1 MIPSLPRRAASPSNA
16 AAPFRYLLRRQRL
29 STASSEDSPW
39 YSVLRRA
46 ALAGDLRRLR
56 EAHARIVISGSSR
69 DRFITNNLIAGYAKC
84 GCVAGAR
91 RIFEAAPPPQRDVVT
106 YNSLLSAY
114 ALHGRAE
121 DGFLLFRRMLLSS
134 PALVVPTALSFT
146 PVLKLCSSS
155 PELLPSSQI
164 LHCCAIKH
172 GLQFDPL
179 VSSALIGV
187 YSKFGRAEDAR
198 RLFDVMDDRDSVLY
212 NIMIRAYSQMGL
224 VEDAFFMFAEL
235 QRSGLRPNESSFH
248 HLLAGR
254 MADRDSEQVRALG
267 IKLNLFGGPP
277 DAISSNR
284 VISEHLK
291 AGENDAVADHFMEMR
306 RSGAPCDHVTFVVL
320 LSALACSENFD
331 LGKQAHG
338 LVLKMGFLAGVS
350 VSNSLIHMYG
360 KMGSPSSALA
370 LFDEMPHR
378 DMISWNSL
386 ISCFVQHSLV
396 RDSLCKFLEMQRS
409 GLTPDQFTLS
419 SVLRASSTAPTSPPF
434 HPQVH
439 GAAMKA
445 GLDGDIFV
453 LTALIDA
460 YTKQGSMPEAHL
472 LHSGLCSFDAAS
484 FNALMRGYVANN
496 ESSTAL
502 LLFAAALSAGESS
515 DPFTLAT
522 ALKAC
527 SNSGA
532 FSQGRQLHAHAVKL
546 ALDGDICVGSAM
558 VDAYLKSG
566 DLSGAYSV
574 FSDISEPDDVAWT
587 AMIAGC
593 VENADEDR
601 ALRLYCRMRRSSN
614 VVPDEF
620 TMASLIKACS
630 CLTAL
635 EKGRQIHAIAI
646 KMDHGLDPFV
656 VTSTIDMY
664 AKCGNVEEAYQLFK
678 RTDPQVA
685 AAWNAIILGFAQHG
699 NGAEALELFRKMR
712 RRGVAPDKI
721 TFVGVLSACSHAGLV
736 AEAREFMASMTRD
749 FNIQPE
755 IEHYSC
761 MVDALGRAGLLEE
774 AVGVMEEMPFPA
786 SAAMCRALLG
796 ACRSRG
802 AGEIGRWAA
811 SRLLHLDPLD
821 SSAYVLLANI
831 YAAAGRWEAA
841 ADARKT
847 MRSRKVRKDPG
858 YSWLEVR
865 NQVHLFL
872 VDDRSHPDGA
882 AIAAEVEALM
892 KRIKEEGY
900 SPEVDSVLLDVE
912 REEKERS
919 LYFHSERLAI
929 AYGLMSV
936 PSPQRIRVIKN
947 LRVCNDCHSA
957 VKLISKVTGR
967 EILLRDA
974 NRFHRFLGGRCSCGD
989 YW

>member
-1 MIPSLPRRAASPSNA
+1 MVSRPPPSG
-16 AAPFRYLLRRQRL
+16 LRRRPAPPPG
-29 STASSEDSPW
+29 SPREDRH
-39 YSVLRRA
+39 L
-46 ALAGDLRRLR
+46 
-56 EAHARIVISGSSR
+56 GSSR
-69 DRFITNNLIAGYAKC
+69 DRFIANNLIAGYAKC

-91 RIFEAAPPPQRDVVT
+91 RTFEATAPAHRDVVT

-134 PALVVPTALSFT
+134 PAEVF
-146 PVLKLCSSS
+146 
-155 PELLPSSQI
+155 LPSSQI

-172 GLQFDPL
+172 GLQCDPL

-187 YSKFGRAEDAR
+187 YCKFGRAEDAS
-198 RLFDVMDDRDSVLY
+198 RLFDVMDERDGVLY
-212 NIMIRAYSQMGL
+212 NIMIRAYSQKGL
-224 VEDAFFMFAEL
+224 AEDAFLTFAEL
-235 QRSGLRPNESSFH
+235 QRSGLLPNESSFH
-248 HLLAGR
+248 HLLGGR
-254 MADRDSEQVRALG
+254 LSDRDSDQVRALG
-267 IKLNLFGGPP
+267 L
-277 DAISSNR
+277 SS
-284 VISEHLK
+284 IYSHLR
-291 AGENDAVADHFMEMR
+291 AGENDAVVDHFMEMR
-306 RSGAPCDHVTFVVL
+306 RSGAGCDHVTFVVL
-320 LSALACSENFD
+320 LSALACSESFD
-331 LGKQAHG
+331 LGEQAHG
-338 LVLKMGFLAGVS
+338 LILKMGFLAGVS

-360 KMGSPSSALA
+360 KMGSARSALA
-370 LFDEMPHR
+370 LFDEMPQR
-378 DMISWNSL
+378 DLISWNSL
-386 ISCFVQHSLV
+386 ISCF
-396 RDSLCKFLEMQRS
+396 FLEMQRT

-419 SVLRASSTAPTSPPF
+419 SVLRATST
-434 HPQVH
+434 VH
-439 GAAMKA
+439 AAAMKA
-445 GLDGDIFV
+445 ALDGDIFV
-453 LTALIDA
+453 LTALIHA

-472 LHSGLCSFDAAS
+472 LHSRLSSFDLAS
-484 FNALMRGYVANN
+484 FNALMRGYVATTRAPGAATLRR
-496 ESSTAL
+496 SSRGRLQQLGGL
-502 LLFAAALSAGESS
+502 LEGE
-515 DPFTLAT
+515 T
-522 ALKAC
+522 
-527 SNSGA
+527 
-532 FSQGRQLHAHAVKL
+532 LHAHAVKL

-566 DLSGAYSV
+566 DLSGAFSV
-574 FSDISEPDDVAWT
+574 FSGISEPDNVAWT

-593 VENADEDR
+593 VENGDEDR
-601 ALRLYCRMRRSSN
+601 ALRLYSRMRRSSN
-614 VVPDEF
+614 VLPDEF

-635 EKGRQIHAIAI
+635 EKGRQIHAIII
-646 KMDHGLDPFV
+646 KMDHGFDPFV

-664 AKCGNVEEAYQLFK
+664 AKCGNVEEAYQLFQ
-678 RTDPQVA
+678 RTDPQAA

-699 NGAEALELFRKMR
+699 NGAE
-712 RRGVAPDKI
+712 I

-736 AEAREFMASMTRD
+736 AEAREFMASMRRD

-774 AVGVMEEMPFPA
+774 AVAVMKEMPFPA

-811 SRLLHLDPLD
+811 NKLLHLDPLD

-831 YAAAGRWEAA
+831 YAAAGRWDAA
-841 ADARKT
+841 AEARKR

-865 NQVHLFL
+865 NRMHLFL

-900 SPEVDSVLLDVE
+900 SP
-912 REEKERS
+912 EEKERS

-947 LRVCNDCHSA
+947 LRVCNDCHNA